1 MSENY
6 GPKMT
11 GLQYEALCRHAISRI
26 YGVPVDQ
33 IHGGH
38 LAGMSNRRQKLR
50 HQIDLARIIHHGD
63 TEHTEKT
70 RRE

>member
-26 YGVPVDQ
+26 YGMPVDQ

-50 HQIDLARIIHHGD
+50 HQIDLEPLKACLR
-63 TEHTEKT
+63 T
-70 RRE
+70 RQSWAS